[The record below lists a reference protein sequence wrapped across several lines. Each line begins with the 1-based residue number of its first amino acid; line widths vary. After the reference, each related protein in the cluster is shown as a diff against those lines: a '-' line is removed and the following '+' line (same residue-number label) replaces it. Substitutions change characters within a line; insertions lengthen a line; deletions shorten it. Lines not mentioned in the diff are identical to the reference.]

1 MSHRPILKKRAARMR
16 KALRPGLPRNIDLV
30 DYLITR
36 RYAQTKGAARKM
48 LEDGKVRSE
57 SHVLGR
63 VEVKLLDGEEV
74 VTKYVAAPI
83 VSARHRE
90 TLTVLS

>member
-16 KALRPGLPRNIDLV
+16 KALRPGLDRHIDLV

-63 VEVKLLDGEEV
+63 QEIKLLDGEEV

-83 VSARHRE
+83 VPARYRE
-90 TLTVLS
+90 SLTVLS